1 MTIKRS
7 GNYKTGF
14 KYYKNNQEITNIH
27 EIEKIRALKIPP
39 AYENVTIL
47 NTKKVLAFGY
57 DSKGRKQVIYHP
69 DFVRQRNA
77 KKYKKIIESAHLFTK
92 IKNKIMRDIKN
103 QDTFTKEIAMVI
115 YLIFHCGFRIG
126 NEKYEKTNQS
136 YGLTTMKFSHLTFNN
151 KDCIEFDFVGK
162 KGVRNQSSCNH
173 KYICAYLKEKKASS
187 EETSNVFSVK
197 SHDVNEYLRTIDK
210 SIHLTSKDLRTWNAN
225 HLFIKFF
232 QDKKIQEQKNP
243 VKRAIE
249 LVAHELHNTPVICKK
264 SYIDPRIIDHAN
276 AVIEKIKLSN
286 EKNKK

>member
-1 MTIKRS
+1 MNIKRS
-7 GNYKTGF
+7 GNYKIGF
-14 KYYKNNQEITNIH
+14 KYYKNNQEITDIQ

-47 NTKKVLAFGY
+47 NNKKVVAFGY

-77 KKYKKIIESAHLFTK
+77 KKYKKIIEFAHLFTK
-92 IKNKIMRDIKN
+92 IKNKIMRDIKS
-103 QDTFTKEIAMVI
+103 QDQYTKEIAMVI

-136 YGLTTMKFSHLTFNN
+136 YGLTTMKFSHLAFD
-151 KDCIEFDFVGK
+151 KKECIAFDFVGK

-187 EETSNVFSVK
+187 HETSNVFSVK
-197 SHDVNEYLRTIDK
+197 SHDVNEYLRSIDK
-210 SIHLTSKDLRTWNAN
+210 DIQLTSKDLRTWNAN

-232 QDKKIQEQKNP
+232 HDKKIQEQKNP

-249 LVAHELHNTPVICKK
+249 MVANELHNTPAICKK

-276 AVIEKIKLSN
+276 EVIEN
-286 EKNKK
+286 QRKK